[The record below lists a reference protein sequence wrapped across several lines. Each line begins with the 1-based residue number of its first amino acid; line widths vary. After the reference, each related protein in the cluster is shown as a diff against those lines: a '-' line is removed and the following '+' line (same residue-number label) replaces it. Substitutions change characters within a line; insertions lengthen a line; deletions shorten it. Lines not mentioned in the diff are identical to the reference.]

1 MIVLKQREKP
11 LSRSSSMTT
20 GQPITTAAADFET
33 NVLASQTPVLVDF
46 WAAWCGPC
54 QTMGPVV
61 DELAHEL
68 EGKARIAKVDVEE
81 HGELAE
87 RFGVHSIPTFILFR
101 DGEELERVTGM
112 VPKSTLKSKLEALVA
127 PAA

>member
-1 MIVLKQREKP
+1 
-11 LSRSSSMTT
+11 MTT
-20 GQPITTAAADFET
+20 DKPIKTGTADFET

-68 EGKARIAKVDVEE
+68 EGEARIAKVDVEE

-101 DGEELERVTGM
+101 DGKELERVTGM
-112 VPKSTLKSKLEALVA
+112 VPKSTLKSKLEAL
-127 PAA
+127 AA

>member
-1 MIVLKQREKP
+1 
-11 LSRSSSMTT
+11 MTT

>member
-1 MIVLKQREKP
+1 
-11 LSRSSSMTT
+11 MTT

-61 DELAHEL
+61 DEL
-68 EGKARIAKVDVEE
+68 ARIAKVDVEE